1 MLKKKY
7 CLYLNNGINFH
18 YSGLTYC
25 NKLWQDHSFQ
35 KYEQNYLKIFFEKR
49 ESTLSDA
56 KDGIYP
62 EHCQK
67 CLYLKEVD
75 ENFHIDDK
83 IKFIEIYHW
92 NQCNCACVYCS
103 NRETTKLEISKGRKH
118 KGVINLLDNL
128 KELQKQDR
136 LSKNVEISL
145 VGGEPT
151 ILHEFPKLLKF
162 FIKNKY
168 TVNILSNGIFYE
180 KYITKTIKTNPNSS
194 ICISLDCAS
203 KENFK
208 KIKGVDEFDNV
219 VKNIKRYIKD
229 TKDLSNKV
237 IIKYIILKGLNDTK
251 EEIDNWIKLCISIG
265 VTNFFPSIEFC
276 HSVKNPEKSELTQEI
291 CDLYEYMKSKIKE
304 YNSEYTI
311 STYDF
316 VEDIIKNHS
325 YKIR

>member
-1 MLKKKY
+1 MKY
-7 CLYLNNGINFH
+7 CFYLNNGINFH

-35 KYEQNYLKIFFEKR
+35 KYEQDYLKTFFEKR
-49 ESTLSDA
+49 ESILSDM
-56 KDGIYP
+56 KERIYP

-75 ENFHIDDK
+75 ENFHIDDNK

-103 NRETTKLEISKGRKH
+103 NRENTKLKITEGRNN
-118 KGVINLLDNL
+118 KGVINVLNDL
-128 KELQKQDR
+128 KKLQKQNK
-136 LSKNVEISL
+136 LSQNVEISL

-151 ILHEFPKLLKF
+151 ILKEFPNLLKF

-168 TVNILSNGIFYE
+168 TIDILSNGIFYE
-180 KYITKTIKTNPNSS
+180 KYISKTIKSNPNSS

-208 KIKGVDEFDNV
+208 KIKGVDKFDDV
-219 VKNIKRYIKD
+219 IKNIKRYIKD
-229 TKDLSNKV
+229 TKNLSHKV
-237 IIKYIILKGLNDTK
+237 MIKYIILKGLNDTK
-251 EEIDNWIKLCISIG
+251 EEIDNWIKLCSSIG

-276 HSVKNPEKSELTQEI
+276 HSVRNPEKSELTQEI
-291 CDLYEYMKSKIKE
+291 CDLYEYMKKRIKE
-304 YNSEYTI
+304 YNPEYI
-311 STYDF
+311 VSTYDF
-316 VEDIIKNHS
+316 VEEIIKNHS
-325 YKIR
+325 YKIK